1 VSEQSEHVCLD
12 TNDDKEQTA
21 FAPSKI
27 GRSRGGGPMADVP
40 SKSSNL
46 QFPDWQSGFEAALRE
61 RDQAKRAERLRAAK
75 TAIFL
80 RLKTKVTRPP
90 GTLERIALNDA
101 IHLLRILR
109 SERLPFIDWDN
120 S

>member
-1 VSEQSEHVCLD
+1 MAGFPSEY
-12 TNDDKEQTA
+12 ND
-21 FAPSKI
+21 
-27 GRSRGGGPMADVP
+27 
-40 SKSSNL
+40 L
-46 QFPDWQSGFEAALRE
+46 QFPDWQRGFEAALRE
-61 RDQAKRAERLRAAK
+61 RDQAKRAERLQAAK

-109 SERLPFIDWDN
+109 SERLPLIDWDN